1 MDSRRSSFFRKFTN
15 MRTVNANSKES
26 SPKPNV
32 VRRLFA
38 KDESDIGSDSE
49 QDSFVTNL
57 RHPRNEEYKILEIL
71 PTKDGMMKEAGFSQQ
86 GLDLS
91 QFIHPN
97 SSEIE
102 DCTFQEGVS
111 LVQKN
116 YPTQITNSQTRDLE
130 RAEIFNHKDYPL
142 ETGEHAQKGRS
153 FTQDI
158 HSTQP
163 LFSQTGDLAQAEIC
177 IDPNNPL
184 EDHTHKETFFAQD
197 IHSTQASISQT
208 GDLIQAETYL
218 HQDNLIPIQVHAQ
231 EEISFVHNIH
241 FTQASISQTCDLIQA
256 ETYIHQDNL
265 LPIEDHAQ
273 EGTSF
278 VNNIHSKQAP
288 IPFKSHFIQ
297 SNTFIEP
304 TINHSLTVIS
314 RFDDNLE
321 EEEAGKRKVYEDNQ
335 QASTSFGSPS
345 SELCLKQPYK
355 KRRLYEHLKEMDIC
369 IQQIRDE
376 TASTENLNNATI
388 VINIEPEENK
398 NEYEEEIENINTTIN
413 KENVKNNRI
422 YKHID
427 FLSDSDEFVYSSST
441 GQDSTESNDTDRVN
455 EKKKRLKKKRLN
467 NFDDTKENS
476 EPKKKERKIN
486 KNKVRKQLRNSGKQ
500 YVSITGKVVAEKSMK
515 DNLCTPENCH
525 NECYKIGSEKRQ
537 AIFNHYWSL
546 STERRRDWLVGNAKR
561 TTIKRKRI
569 KEDQSRRQYTF
580 DYFINEGE
588 GKRKVCLKFLL
599 NTLDIKQ
606 KYLYNIITE
615 AAYGSSKDDLRGKHV
630 PANKTPEIIVEE
642 TRNYIK
648 SLPYLPSHYCRKN
661 SKRFYLPQEFRNMSN
676 LYKIYKESMIREDKR
691 LIGERVF
698 QKIFQE
704 YNIGFHI
711 PRKDKCAKCVRFE
724 KEKGEKEEEKLA
736 HLKDKEETYER
747 FQAHQKIQNGNILCV
762 SFDLQKV
769 LNTPYG
775 QSMLL
780 YYSRKLA
787 VYNLTFYESGTRE
800 GYCYTWTE
808 TEGKRGA
815 NEVCTVLEKYIKMVD
830 GRGSI
835 KHLLFYSDACPGQ
848 NKNKI
853 VLACIHICLQKC
865 KNITSIQMN
874 YLLPGHTYMPVDSMH
889 SVIEKSVTNT
899 IVWAP
904 SQWPTVF
911 NLARKNPKPY
921 HVNVLTFKDFC
932 GWDIVADKYFKG
944 NLTGKISKVGAYSD
958 I

>member
-1 MDSRRSSFFRKFTN
+1 

-288 IPFKSHFIQ
+288 IPFKSNFIQ

-455 EKKKRLKKKRLN
+455 EKKKRLKKK
-467 NFDDTKENS
+467 
-476 EPKKKERKIN
+476 P
-486 KNKVRKQLRNSGKQ
+486 
-500 YVSITGKVVAEKSMK
+500 
-515 DNLCTPENCH
+515 
-525 NECYKIGSEKRQ
+525 
-537 AIFNHYWSL
+537 
-546 STERRRDWLVGNAKR
+546 
-561 TTIKRKRI
+561 
-569 KEDQSRRQYTF
+569 
-580 DYFINEGE
+580 
-588 GKRKVCLKFLL
+588 
-599 NTLDIKQ
+599 
-606 KYLYNIITE
+606 
-615 AAYGSSKDDLRGKHV
+615 
-630 PANKTPEIIVEE
+630 
-642 TRNYIK
+642 
-648 SLPYLPSHYCRKN
+648 
-661 SKRFYLPQEFRNMSN
+661 
-676 LYKIYKESMIREDKR
+676 
-691 LIGERVF
+691 
-698 QKIFQE
+698 
-704 YNIGFHI
+704 
-711 PRKDKCAKCVRFE
+711 
-724 KEKGEKEEEKLA
+724 
-736 HLKDKEETYER
+736 
-747 FQAHQKIQNGNILCV
+747 
-762 SFDLQKV
+762 
-769 LNTPYG
+769 
-775 QSMLL
+775 
-780 YYSRKLA
+780 
-787 VYNLTFYESGTRE
+787 
-800 GYCYTWTE
+800 
-808 TEGKRGA
+808 
-815 NEVCTVLEKYIKMVD
+815 
-830 GRGSI
+830 
-835 KHLLFYSDACPGQ
+835 
-848 NKNKI
+848 
-853 VLACIHICLQKC
+853 
-865 KNITSIQMN
+865 
-874 YLLPGHTYMPVDSMH
+874 
-889 SVIEKSVTNT
+889 
-899 IVWAP
+899 
-904 SQWPTVF
+904 
-911 NLARKNPKPY
+911 RKNPKPY

-944 NLTGKISKVGAYSD
+944 NLTGKISKVRTATFKKAEPQKMTVKYTMATDEAKENIEIIKKNKNLQPKNIYKSRLPISKKKYED
-958 I
+958 LWKLCTTKIIPENYHQEYANFPNAMNIQDSLQETDVEDNV

>member
-197 IHSTQASISQT
+197 IH
-208 GDLIQAETYL
+208 
-218 HQDNLIPIQVHAQ
+218 
-231 EEISFVHNIH
+231 

-288 IPFKSHFIQ
+288 IPFKSHFTQ

-321 EEEAGKRKVYEDNQ
+321 EDEAGKRKVYEDNQ

-398 NEYEEEIENINTTIN
+398 N
-413 KENVKNNRI
+413 
-422 YKHID
+422 D
-427 FLSDSDEFVYSSST
+427 SST

-455 EKKKRLKKKRLN
+455 EKKKRLKKKRKTKKLN

-486 KNKVRKQLRNSGKQ
+486 KNKVRKQLRNSGTQ
-500 YVSITGKVVAEKSMK
+500 YVSITGKVVAEKK
-515 DNLCTPENCH
+515 
-525 NECYKIGSEKRQ
+525 
-537 AIFNHYWSL
+537 
-546 STERRRDWLVGNAKR
+546 
-561 TTIKRKRI
+561 
-569 KEDQSRRQYTF
+569 
-580 DYFINEGE
+580 
-588 GKRKVCLKFLL
+588 
-599 NTLDIKQ
+599 
-606 KYLYNIITE
+606 

-711 PRKDKCAKCVRFE
+711 PRKDKTNKQDKCAKCVRFE

-944 NLTGKISKVGAYSD
+944 NLTGKISKVRTATFKKAEPQKMTVKYTMATDEAKENIEIINKNKNLQPKNIYKSRLPISKKKYED
-958 I
+958 LWKLCTTKIIPENYHQEYANFPNAMNIQDSLQETDVEDNV